1 MPHPGSRHP
10 DSGPAPATESAHRAR
25 GGRLRA
31 LVADA
36 LDLPKD
42 LLFDLPR
49 ITLVGALQFTVEN
62 HRGLLEFLPDR
73 VAIGTNGGRV
83 VVTGQQLTVG
93 VVRDGEIIVTGRLE
107 AVRFETPAATTPAP
121 RGRA

>member
-1 MPHPGSRHP
+1 MPQPGSRQP
-10 DSGPAPATESAHRAR
+10 DSGPAPAAESAHRAR
-25 GGRLRA
+25 GARFRA
-31 LVADA
+31 AAADA

-62 HRGLLEFLPDR
+62 HRGLLEFLPER

-83 VVTGQQLTVG
+83 VVTGQELSVG

-107 AVRFETPAATTPAP
+107 AVRFEGPEAGS
-121 RGRA
+121 RRRDE